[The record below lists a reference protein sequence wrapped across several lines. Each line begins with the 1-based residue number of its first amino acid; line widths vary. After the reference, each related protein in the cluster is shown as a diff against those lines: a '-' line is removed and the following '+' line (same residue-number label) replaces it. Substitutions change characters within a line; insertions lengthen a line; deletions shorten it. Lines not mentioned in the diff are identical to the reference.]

1 MPLFYISIGALGS
14 NTNDIEKAHGH
25 AFELY
30 FSTQRDGIHV
40 LKQARILPEYPILS
54 LTINCPASLNYAF
67 QSRID
72 LLLPYGNFT
81 TDARRQVWQKFA
93 KRAGGAERFNVR
105 YKDYNRLSVL
115 ELNGREIKDLVK
127 SARLFSMES
136 EKHLTANRL
145 VQLAE
150 MRIEAMNML
159 NGDGDMV

>member
-1 MPLFYISIGALGS
+1 M
-14 NTNDIEKAHGH
+14 
-25 AFELY
+25 
-30 FSTQRDGIHV
+30 
-40 LKQARILPEYPILS
+40 
-54 LTINCPASLNYAF
+54 
-67 QSRID
+67 
-72 LLLPYGNFT
+72 
-81 TDARRQVWQKFA
+81 
-93 KRAGGAERFNVR
+93 
-105 YKDYNRLSVL
+105 L